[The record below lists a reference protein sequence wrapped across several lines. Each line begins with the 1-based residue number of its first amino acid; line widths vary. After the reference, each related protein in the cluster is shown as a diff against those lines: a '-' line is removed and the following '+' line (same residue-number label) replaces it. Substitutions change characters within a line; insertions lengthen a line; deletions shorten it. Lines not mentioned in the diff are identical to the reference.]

1 LRLVKEIGRVAMS
14 NNYQGWDDED
24 FDIED
29 EQPTQHNVNSGT
41 DLVKQLRK
49 QLKEFEKKNKEL
61 EGQVSEYTSKQRQ
74 EVIQKV
80 LEERG
85 VNPKVAKLIPSDV
98 DATNVDALNSWLEEY
113 GDAFGIPQSEGST
126 ADVDNLKRI
135 NSATQGAAMPDNID
149 DIDAMI
155 GKAES
160 EEELYNILRNLG

>member
-1 LRLVKEIGRVAMS
+1 MS
-14 NNYQGWDDED
+14 NNYQSWDDEEYD
-24 FDIED
+24 YED
-29 EQPTQHNVNSGT
+29 DTSTQRNVNNGT

-49 QLKEFEKKNKEL
+49 QIKELDKRNKEL
-61 EGQVSEYTSKQRQ
+61 EGQVTEYSSKQRQ

-85 VNPKVAKLIPSDV
+85 VNPKVAKLIPSEV
-98 DATNVDALNSWLEEY
+98 DATNVDALNAWLEEY

-135 NSATQGAAMPDNID
+135 NSATQGAGMPDNID
-149 DIDAMI
+149 DIDNMI
-155 GKAES
+155 GQAES